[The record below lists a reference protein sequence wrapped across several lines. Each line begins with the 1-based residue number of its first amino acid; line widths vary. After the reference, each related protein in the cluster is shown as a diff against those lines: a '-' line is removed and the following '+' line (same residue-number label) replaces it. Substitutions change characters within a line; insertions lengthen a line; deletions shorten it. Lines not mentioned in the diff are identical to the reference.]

1 MPPTQIEQSKQRQV
15 AVEKEAGKEEAKEA
29 ERQRK
34 AEGNVYAK
42 DAIKN
47 RRVSR
52 GLPSQCDIF
61 AFNFISLNTLQRR
74 RAARARQGREEG
86 GWVDLAKWLRRHEG
100 NFC

>member
-1 MPPTQIEQSKQRQV
+1 MGHTGATNANRAEQ
-15 AVEKEAGKEEAKEA
+15 EEASISRERRGERRGEREA

-52 GLPSQCDIF
+52 GLLSQCDIF
-61 AFNFISLNTLQRR
+61 AFNFISLNTLQGRS
-74 RAARARQGREEG
+74 GREG
-86 GWVDLAKWLRRHEG
+86 GGAS
-100 NFC
+100 

>member
-1 MPPTQIEQSKQRQV
+1 MGHTGATNANRAEQ
-15 AVEKEAGKEEAKEA
+15 EEASRSRKRRGENGG
-29 ERQRK
+29 ERGRK

-61 AFNFISLNTLQRR
+61 AFNFISLNTLQGR
-74 RAARARQGREEG
+74 RAGEG
-86 GWVDLAKWLRRHEG
+86 GGAS
-100 NFC
+100 

>member
-1 MPPTQIEQSKQRQV
+1 MPPTQIEQSKKRQV
-15 AVEKEAGKEEAKEA
+15 EEEGKEEENEA

-34 AEGNVYAK
+34 AERNIYAK

-61 AFNFISLNTLQRR
+61 AFNFISLNTLLGR
-74 RAARARQGREEG
+74 RAANKGQGGEE
-86 GWVDLAKWLRRHEG
+86 VRVSKVVATP
-100 NFC
+100 

>member
-15 AVEKEAGKEEAKEA
+15 AVEKEEAKET
-29 ERQRK
+29 ERQWK

-74 RAARARQGREEG
+74 RAARAGQGMQEG
-86 GWVDLAKWLRRHEG
+86 GGAT
-100 NFC
+100 

>member
-15 AVEKEAGKEEAKEA
+15 AVEKEEAKET
-29 ERQRK
+29 ERQWK

-74 RAARARQGREEG
+74 RAARAGQGREEG
-86 GWVDLAKWLRRHEG
+86 GG
-100 NFC
+100 PT

>member
-1 MPPTQIEQSKQRQV
+1 MPPTQIEQSKKRQV
-15 AVEKEAGKEEAKEA
+15 EVEKEEEREA

-61 AFNFISLNTLQRR
+61 AFNFISLNTLQGW
-74 RAARARQGREEG
+74 RAGEG
-86 GWVDLAKWLRRHEG
+86 GGAS
-100 NFC
+100 

>member
-1 MPPTQIEQSKQRQV
+1 MGHTGATNANRAEQ
-15 AVEKEAGKEEAKEA
+15 AEASSSRERSGERGRKAK
-29 ERQRK
+29 RK

-74 RAARARQGREEG
+74 RAVKAGQGRREG
-86 GWVDLAKWLRRHEG
+86 GAT
-100 NFC
+100 